1 MKTYP
6 IRYCTGG
13 CSKGQHDAHVYS
25 VDPVDGKLF
34 RDYLCP
40 GNQRQAKE
48 WLNED
53 GEGTLEGFI
62 DSEIVQK

>member
-13 CSKGQHDAHVYS
+13 CSNGEHNAHVYS
-25 VDPVDGKLF
+25 IDPTDGKLF

-40 GNQRQAKE
+40 GNKGQAKE
-48 WLNED
+48 WLDDEGN
-53 GEGTLEGFI
+53 GTLDGFI
-62 DSEIVQK
+62 DPERVK